1 MIAENIKMLFQMRN
15 GLIWFSTNLLQFNI
29 YFFVLSKILISLIQM
44 LTVRFIINFKFYI
57 STLKSKLDLT
67 SNQDYNHRDLKF
79 NIKI

>member
-67 SNQDYNHRDLKF
+67 SDQDYNHRDLKF

>member
-57 STLKSKLDLT
+57 STLKSRLDLT

>member
-57 STLKSKLDLT
+57 STLKSRLDLT
-67 SNQDYNHRDLKF
+67 SDQDYNHRDLKF

>member
-1 MIAENIKMLFQMRN
+1 
-15 GLIWFSTNLLQFNI
+15 
-29 YFFVLSKILISLIQM
+29 M

-67 SNQDYNHRDLKF
+67 SDQDYNHRDLKF

>member
-1 MIAENIKMLFQMRN
+1 MIAENIKILFQMRN

-67 SNQDYNHRDLKF
+67 SDQDYNHRDLKF